1 MGRYAQLCPIIYGE
15 GTINL
20 LGEEVKKLGCT
31 KIMMVSGK
39 TMVKSDTYAKC
50 KKNLLEAGM
59 ELVEFNEIVPD
70 PPDSIINKGGEIA
83 REEGVDGIVAVGG
96 GSPMDAAKAIN
107 ILINNPP
114 PINQYFGNPFYK
126 PGVPVVMVV
135 TTAGTGSES
144 TGIGVVTDTIN
155 DVKNSII
162 GTATLGILDPE
173 TTVTVPPETTAYT
186 GMDAFAHA
194 AEAITAKNPNPKSEL
209 LASDAIKRIVKYL
222 PIAMEDGKNI
232 EARGNLLLASNFA
245 GIAFNDSLV
254 HLGHAIAHSIGARF
268 HVTHGA
274 VCALA
279 TPEVM
284 KYAAEIDSSKVK
296 IVGES
301 MGIIFN
307 GEETEGEI
315 GEIVAD
321 TIRKFI
327 KKLKIESLKEF
338 GISKEE
344 LVDIA
349 PMVFEDPCYNFVP
362 KELTKDQVVNILIN
376 MYDNY

>member
-1 MGRYAQLCPIIYGE
+1 MPPIIYGE

-59 ELVEFNEIVPD
+59 VLVEFNEIVPD

-155 DVKNSII
+155 DVKKFYNWNCNSRN
-162 GTATLGILDPE
+162 TRP
-173 TTVTVPPETTAYT
+173 
-186 GMDAFAHA
+186 
-194 AEAITAKNPNPKSEL
+194 
-209 LASDAIKRIVKYL
+209 
-222 PIAMEDGKNI
+222 
-232 EARGNLLLASNFA
+232 
-245 GIAFNDSLV
+245 
-254 HLGHAIAHSIGARF
+254 
-268 HVTHGA
+268 
-274 VCALA
+274 
-279 TPEVM
+279 
-284 KYAAEIDSSKVK
+284 
-296 IVGES
+296 
-301 MGIIFN
+301 
-307 GEETEGEI
+307 
-315 GEIVAD
+315 
-321 TIRKFI
+321 
-327 KKLKIESLKEF
+327 
-338 GISKEE
+338 
-344 LVDIA
+344 
-349 PMVFEDPCYNFVP
+349 
-362 KELTKDQVVNILIN
+362 
-376 MYDNY
+376 